1 MSGSSFINNL
11 DRNETSD
18 NCLKEVTVFLLLRC
32 VLKRSHVAIQSILD
46 WSKRDLIWSY
56 LSKCKMLLKFFAS
69 NNDLIAMRASI
80 IMLCTV
86 LRCWKFKDKVLW
98 S

>member
-1 MSGSSFINNL
+1 MSGSSFINNFEQ
-11 DRNETSD
+11 NETSD

-46 WSKRDLIWSY
+46 WSENALIWSH
-56 LSKCKMLLKFFAS
+56 LSKCKMLKFFVS
-69 NNDLIAMRASI
+69 NNDLIAVHASVV
-80 IMLCTV
+80 MLCIV
-86 LRCWKFKDKVLW
+86 LMCWKFKDKVLW